1 MVKKRDIGRGGIK
14 NSGVLRHITF
24 EQPPMLP
31 EAEVGKAAV
40 VEGNPVVHTPGEGTP
55 VVVGEGTP
63 VVEGQGTPVVEE
75 GRSGLGGWDRRDL
88 SEEVPEPENK
98 GVELPA

>member
-1 MVKKRDIGRGGIK
+1 M
-14 NSGVLRHITF
+14 RHITF

-40 VEGNPVVHTPGEGTP
+40 VEGTPVVHTPGEGTPVVHTPGEGTP

-63 VVEGQGTPVVEE
+63 VVEE
-75 GRSGLGGWDRRDL
+75 GRSGLGGWGRRDL